1 VGSGLADALRVADG
15 DADGL
20 AEWLA
25 EWLALALGVAVVR
38 VALGDAVGVAE
49 SLREGEDGGSVAVD
63 EDVVQAETAAE
74 ASRVKM
80 PKPTAVNRPLSLVL
94 AIAVR
99 TFMDPPHASGRRR
112 TGPRKRRGP

>member
-1 VGSGLADALRVADG
+1 VGSGLADVLRVADG

-25 EWLALALGVAVVR
+25 LVLGVTVVR

-49 SLREGEDGGSVAVD
+49 SLCEGEDEGSVAVD

-74 ASRVKM
+74 TSRVKM
-80 PKPTAVNRPLSLVL
+80 PKPTAVNMPLSLAL

-99 TFMDPPHASGRRR
+99 IFMDPPHASGRRR